1 VPVRHDREF
10 WERACREIRRG
21 GKVSEVAARLGV
33 RSGTLSWWLWKLR
46 GERAG
51 RKAGAR
57 TRFLPVVVS
66 EPLTTT
72 PLPTRS
78 VALEFDG
85 VRVHVEVGTD
95 VAYVAA
101 LVRAIRSA
109 C

>member
-1 VPVRHDREF
+1 MPVRHDHEF

-21 GKVSEVAARLGV
+21 GRVSEVAARLGV

-46 GERAG
+46 GERSG

-66 EPLTTT
+66 EPLATT
-72 PLPTRS
+72 PTPARGLT
-78 VALEFDG
+78 LEVGG

-101 LVRAIRSA
+101 LVRAIRAA